1 MKKNTAKAQVLL
13 NHLKESPTFHSNLI
27 SIKLLYPT
35 DSFRRRIG
43 SVSNLYKILTNGK
56 NTLMGLGTN
65 RDWWGRHNCQDGIY
79 FYEYKL
85 NNIEIMFFFSSEKK
99 INQLELKSRINKI
112 LKPTFMEVIT
122 DDTSVF
128 SNYFNENSV
137 LESGFQFFG
146 NSHHRGEINVSP
158 TFTISI
164 LESPEIANS
173 I

>member
-13 NHLKESPTFHSNLI
+13 NQLKKSPSIQNNLI
-27 SIKLLYPT
+27 SVNLIYPT

-65 RDWWGRHNCQDGIY
+65 RDWWGRHNCQEGIY

-99 INQLELKSRINKI
+99 INILELKSRINKI
-112 LKPTFMEVIT
+112 LKPSLMEVNT
-122 DDTSVF
+122 DDASVF

-137 LESGFQFFG
+137 FESGFQFFG
-146 NSHHRGEINVSP
+146 NLNRQELNERVVI
-158 TFTISI
+158 
-164 LESPEIANS
+164 
-173 I
+173 